1 MWSSDLGGGGGG
13 VGINKGGQE
22 RFKVEKKV
30 MWRTGVWREKVGV
43 GLSETYLALALR
55 RGFLACKE
63 V

>member
-1 MWSSDLGGGGGG
+1 MG